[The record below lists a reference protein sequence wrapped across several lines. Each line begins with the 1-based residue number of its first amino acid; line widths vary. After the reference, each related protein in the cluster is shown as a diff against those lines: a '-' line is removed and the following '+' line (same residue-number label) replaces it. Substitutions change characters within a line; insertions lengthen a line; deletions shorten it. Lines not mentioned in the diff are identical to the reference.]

1 MSYKSLY
8 RKYRPMRFEDV
19 CGQQFIVKTLSNAIK
34 NNKIGH
40 AYLFC
45 GTRGTGKTTIAKI
58 FAKLV
63 NCLNPL
69 DNVPCGEC
77 EICLNENTD
86 EIPDIIEI
94 DAASNNGVDEIREL
108 KNKIKLMPVMCKY
121 KVYIIDEV
129 HMLSTG
135 AFNALLKTLEEP
147 PEHVIF
153 ILATTEPQKLPIT
166 IISRCQRFDFKK
178 INVLDISKRLKYIS
192 QKEGIDID
200 DEAIEEIAK
209 LSEGAMRDAIG
220 LLDQISSFADSKITV
235 EDIYTIRGSVSNR
248 VLIELI
254 EKYIDNDASSILS
267 IVDDIY
273 LSGKDFYRLSEDI
286 LVFYRN
292 MLISKVA
299 PSYFEDKALQLKDDI
314 MRLSSKIEVKRIER
328 MIKKLEELLRNI
340 KSSDYPRILFETTIL
355 SDLDLDESFENEKTT
370 TEKDKTFV
378 LGINEVD
385 SKSKNKEI
393 KLDKNINE
401 IIKEEFK
408 EKDIKK
414 VTTKNKS
421 NNSFAITDALKE
433 AMINNTIA
441 EASASLKKEAT
452 VKFEELDKYL
462 IDKDF
467 KAAATILKDSIVTA
481 VSNDH
486 MLLTYKYESM
496 VEDND
501 NEYASISNLI
511 KQMFG
516 SEYKVVAITDKRWK
530 ELRPYFLNLKK
541 ENGTIPLIEEKY
553 EKINKSENMIEN
565 ENYEEVLNIFDSD
578 LIEME
583 E

>member
-452 VKFEELDKYL
+452 VKFEKLDKYL

-541 ENGTIPLIEEKY
+541 DNGTIPLIEEKY

>member
-267 IVDDIY
+267 IIDDIY

-314 MRLSSKIEVKRIER
+314 MRLSSKIDVKRIEK

-355 SDLDLDESFENEKTT
+355 SDLDLDESFENEKPT

-378 LGINEVD
+378 MGINEVD
-385 SKSKNKEI
+385 SKSKNNEI

-452 VKFEELDKYL
+452 VKFEKLDKYL

-541 ENGTIPLIEEKY
+541 DNGTIPLIEEKY

>member
-340 KSSDYPRILFETTIL
+340 KSSDYPKILFETTIL

-408 EKDIKK
+408 ENDIKK

-421 NNSFAITDALKE
+421 NNSFAITDSLKE

-541 ENGTIPLIEEKY
+541 DNGTIPLIEEKY

>member
-220 LLDQISSFADSKITV
+220 LLDQISSFTDSKITV

-299 PSYFEDKALQLKDDI
+299 PSYFEDKALQLKEDI

-378 LGINEVD
+378 MGINEVD

-553 EKINKSENMIEN
+553 EKINKSENMIKN

>member
-220 LLDQISSFADSKITV
+220 LLDQISSFTDSKITV

-441 EASASLKKEAT
+441 EASVSLKKEAT

-553 EKINKSENMIEN
+553 EKINKSENMIKN

>member
-220 LLDQISSFADSKITV
+220 LLDQISSFTDSKITV

-408 EKDIKK
+408 EKDIEK

-501 NEYASISNLI
+501 NEYKSISNLI

-553 EKINKSENMIEN
+553 EKINKSENMIKN

>member
-108 KNKIKLMPVMCKY
+108 KNKIRLMPVMCKY

-299 PSYFEDKALQLKDDI
+299 PSYFEDKALPLKDDI

>member
-273 LSGKDFYRLSEDI
+273 LSGKDFHRLSEDI

-355 SDLDLDESFENEKTT
+355 SDLDLDESFENEKPT

-378 LGINEVD
+378 MGINEVD
-385 SKSKNKEI
+385 SKSKNNEI

-541 ENGTIPLIEEKY
+541 DNGTIPLIEEKY

>member
-273 LSGKDFYRLSEDI
+273 FSGKDFYRLSEDI

-314 MRLSSKIEVKRIER
+314 MRLSSKIELKRIER

-414 VTTKNKS
+414 VTTKNKL

-433 AMINNTIA
+433 SMINNTIA

>member
-355 SDLDLDESFENEKTT
+355 SDLNLDESFENEKTT

-441 EASASLKKEAT
+441 EASVSLKKEAT

-516 SEYKVVAITDKRWK
+516 LEYKVVAITDKRWK

-541 ENGTIPLIEEKY
+541 ENGTIPLVEEKY

>member
-235 EDIYTIRGSVSNR
+235 EDIYIIRGSVSNR

-541 ENGTIPLIEEKY
+541 DNGTIPLIEEKY

>member
-355 SDLDLDESFENEKTT
+355 SDLDLDESFENEKPT

-516 SEYKVVAITDKRWK
+516 PEYKVVAITDKRWK

>member
-273 LSGKDFYRLSEDI
+273 LSGKDFYRLSEDV

-355 SDLDLDESFENEKTT
+355 SDLDLDESFENEKPM

-378 LGINEVD
+378 MGINEVD
-385 SKSKNKEI
+385 SNSKNKEI

>member
-121 KVYIIDEV
+121 KVYIIDEI

-355 SDLDLDESFENEKTT
+355 SDLDLDESFENEKPM

-378 LGINEVD
+378 MGINEVD
-385 SKSKNKEI
+385 SKSKNNEI

>member
-254 EKYIDNDASSILS
+254 EKYIENDASSILS

-355 SDLDLDESFENEKTT
+355 SDLDLDESFENEKPT

-378 LGINEVD
+378 MGINEVD
-385 SKSKNKEI
+385 SKSKNNEI

-516 SEYKVVAITDKRWK
+516 SDYKVVAITDKRWK

>member
-45 GTRGTGKTTIAKI
+45 GTRVTGKTTIAKI

-355 SDLDLDESFENEKTT
+355 SDLNLDESFENEKTT

>member
-220 LLDQISSFADSKITV
+220 LLDQISSFTDSKITV

-408 EKDIKK
+408 EKDIEK

-553 EKINKSENMIEN
+553 EKINKSEYMIEN

>member
-355 SDLDLDESFENEKTT
+355 SDLDLDESFENEKPT

-378 LGINEVD
+378 MGINEVD
-385 SKSKNKEI
+385 SKSKNNEI

-452 VKFEELDKYL
+452 VKFEKLDKYL

>member
-408 EKDIKK
+408 EKDIEK

-501 NEYASISNLI
+501 NEYASISNLV

-516 SEYKVVAITDKRWK
+516 LEYKVVAITDKRWK

>member
-355 SDLDLDESFENEKTT
+355 SDLDLDESFENEKPT

-378 LGINEVD
+378 LGINEED

-501 NEYASISNLI
+501 NEYASISNLV

>member
-299 PSYFEDKALQLKDDI
+299 PSYFEDKALQFKDDI

>member
-299 PSYFEDKALQLKDDI
+299 PSYFEDKALQLKEDI

-378 LGINEVD
+378 LGINEVN

-408 EKDIKK
+408 EKDIEK

-553 EKINKSENMIEN
+553 EKINKSENMIKN

>member
-178 INVLDISKRLKYIS
+178 FNVLDISKRLKYIS

-355 SDLDLDESFENEKTT
+355 SDLDLDESFENEKPT

-378 LGINEVD
+378 MGINEVD
-385 SKSKNKEI
+385 SKSKNNEI

>member
-209 LSEGAMRDAIG
+209 SSEGAMRDAIG

-355 SDLDLDESFENEKTT
+355 SDLDLDESFENEKPT

-378 LGINEVD
+378 MGINEVD
-385 SKSKNKEI
+385 SNSKNNEI

-421 NNSFAITDALKE
+421 NNSFAITDTLKE

-565 ENYEEVLNIFDSD
+565 KNYEEVLNIFDSD

>member
-355 SDLDLDESFENEKTT
+355 SDLDLDESFENEKPT

-378 LGINEVD
+378 MGINEVD
-385 SKSKNKEI
+385 SNSKNNEI
-393 KLDKNINE
+393 KLDKNISE

-516 SEYKVVAITDKRWK
+516 SGYKVVAITDKRWK

-541 ENGTIPLIEEKY
+541 EKGTIPLIEEKY

>member
-355 SDLDLDESFENEKTT
+355 SDLDLDESFENEKPTA
-370 TEKDKTFV
+370 EKDKTFV
-378 LGINEVD
+378 MGINEVD

>member
-501 NEYASISNLI
+501 NEYASISSLV

>member
-355 SDLDLDESFENEKTT
+355 SDLDLDELFENEKPT

-378 LGINEVD
+378 MGINEVD

-408 EKDIKK
+408 EKNIKK

-501 NEYASISNLI
+501 NEYASISNLV

-516 SEYKVVAITDKRWK
+516 LEYKVVAITDKRWK

>member
-220 LLDQISSFADSKITV
+220 LLDQISSFTDSKITV

-299 PSYFEDKALQLKDDI
+299 PSYFEDKALQLKEDI

-408 EKDIKK
+408 EKDIEK

-553 EKINKSENMIEN
+553 EKINKSENMIKN

>member
-1 MSYKSLY
+1 
-8 RKYRPMRFEDV
+8 
-19 CGQQFIVKTLSNAIK
+19 
-34 NNKIGH
+34 
-40 AYLFC
+40 
-45 GTRGTGKTTIAKI
+45 
-58 FAKLV
+58 
-63 NCLNPL
+63 
-69 DNVPCGEC
+69 
-77 EICLNENTD
+77 
-86 EIPDIIEI
+86 
-94 DAASNNGVDEIREL
+94 
-108 KNKIKLMPVMCKY
+108 
-121 KVYIIDEV
+121 
-129 HMLSTG
+129 MLSTG

-200 DEAIEEIAK
+200 NEAIEEIAK

-314 MRLSSKIEVKRIER
+314 MRLSSKIDVKRIER

-355 SDLDLDESFENEKTT
+355 SDLNLDESFENEKTM

-378 LGINEVD
+378 MGINEVD

-401 IIKEEFK
+401 IIKEDFK
-408 EKDIKK
+408 EKNIKK

-501 NEYASISNLI
+501 NEYASISNLV

-516 SEYKVVAITDKRWK
+516 LEYKVVAITDKRWK

-541 ENGTIPLIEEKY
+541 QNGTIPLIEEKY

>member
-355 SDLDLDESFENEKTT
+355 SDLDLDESFENEKPM

-378 LGINEVD
+378 MGINEVD
-385 SKSKNKEI
+385 SNSKNKEI

-501 NEYASISNLI
+501 NEYASISSLV
-511 KQMFG
+511 KQMLG

>member
-328 MIKKLEELLRNI
+328 MIKKLEELLGNI

-355 SDLDLDESFENEKTT
+355 SDLDLDESFENEKPT
-370 TEKDKTFV
+370 TEKDKTLV
-378 LGINEVD
+378 MSINEVD

>member
-378 LGINEVD
+378 MGINEVD

-553 EKINKSENMIEN
+553 EKINKSGNMIEN

>member
-299 PSYFEDKALQLKDDI
+299 PSYFEDKALQLKEDI

-378 LGINEVD
+378 MGINEVD

>member
-220 LLDQISSFADSKITV
+220 LLDQISSFTDSKITV

-355 SDLDLDESFENEKTT
+355 SDLNLDESFENEKTT

-441 EASASLKKEAT
+441 EASVSLKKEAT

-553 EKINKSENMIEN
+553 EKINKSENMIKN

>member
-200 DEAIEEIAK
+200 DEEIEEIAK

-355 SDLDLDESFENEKTT
+355 SDLDLDESFENEKPT

-378 LGINEVD
+378 MGINEVD
-385 SKSKNKEI
+385 SKSKNNEI

>member
-178 INVLDISKRLKYIS
+178 INALDISKRLKYIS

-355 SDLDLDESFENEKTT
+355 SDLDLDESFENEKPT

-378 LGINEVD
+378 MGINEVD

-408 EKDIKK
+408 EKNIKK

>member
-220 LLDQISSFADSKITV
+220 LLDQISSFVDSKITV

-553 EKINKSENMIEN
+553 EKINKSENMIKN

>member
-19 CGQQFIVKTLSNAIK
+19 CGQQFIVKTLSNTIK

-541 ENGTIPLIEEKY
+541 DNGTIPLIEEKY